1 MIYMEWLEAL
11 GAVAC
16 YKFPN
21 PYIPL
26 HLKLEQVMP
35 RHTTSCHIIPC
46 HAPYIPLHLKLE
58 QVMPRHTTSCHI
70 IPCHAPYI
78 PLHLKLEQ
86 VVVVVAPLLLVL
98 LASR

>member
-35 RHTTSCHIIPC
+35 RHTTSCHRYYLMPAILAIAFDSAYQLGKILFKVSTHDAAVCIPPRPSMTSSMD
-46 HAPYIPLHLKLE
+46 AHL
-58 QVMPRHTTSCHI
+58 T
-70 IPCHAPYI
+70 
-78 PLHLKLEQ
+78 
-86 VVVVVAPLLLVL
+86 
-98 LASR
+98 